1 MAAQL
6 PVLSLFSG
14 AGCLD
19 LAVERCAEPFGANG
33 ARTEGPFTVAA
44 ATDYDAPN
52 DEGLPRER
60 RLSNAELLRLMSL
73 PDGILVEGD
82 GATIRR
88 QLEDAVPVELGK
100 AVVGAL
106 AEQLGMLS
114 RPAELRV
121 DLDAVLAAGLS
132 RATA

>member
-33 ARTEGPFTVAA
+33 ARTEGPFRVAA
-44 ATDYDAPN
+44 ATDHDALN
-52 DEGLPRER
+52 DEGIPRAR
-60 RLSNAELLRLMSL
+60 RLSQAELLRLMSL
-73 PDGILVEGD
+73 LDDYLVKGD
-82 GATIRR
+82 GATMRR
-88 QLEDAVPVELGK
+88 QREDAVPLELGK
-100 AVVGAL
+100 SVGGAL
-106 AEQLGMLS
+106 DEQLGVLT
-114 RPAELRV
+114 RPAEPRV